1 MMIRIGWDAR
11 SNSGLKTFA
20 NRKKI
25 FRPLLA
31 FVEIAVDQSW
41 TRGPFVIA
49 IGLPSRAGETVDFH
63 LPTIPPHRQ
72 NTQRRPAFLAGLPHE
87 TWLL

>member
-1 MMIRIGWDAR
+1 VAEWYFQLMMIRIGWDAR
-11 SNSGLKTFA
+11 SNAGLKTFA

-41 TRGPFVIA
+41 TRGPLAIV
-49 IGLPSRAGETVDFH
+49 IGLTFKVPSR
-63 LPTIPPHRQ
+63 
-72 NTQRRPAFLAGLPHE
+72 
-87 TWLL
+87 

>member
-11 SNSGLKTFA
+11 SNAGLKTFA

-41 TRGPFVIA
+41 THGPLAIA
-49 IGLPSRAGETVDFH
+49 TCLTF
-63 LPTIPPHRQ
+63 
-72 NTQRRPAFLAGLPHE
+72 
-87 TWLL
+87 